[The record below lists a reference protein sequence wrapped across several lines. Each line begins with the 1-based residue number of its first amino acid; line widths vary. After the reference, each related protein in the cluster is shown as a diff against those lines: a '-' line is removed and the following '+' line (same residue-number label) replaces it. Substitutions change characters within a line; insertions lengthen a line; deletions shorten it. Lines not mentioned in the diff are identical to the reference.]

1 MNMKMN
7 FKLLTSAVV
16 LGMAIPAALP
26 LVANAADTPAD
37 TASKSATVEVT
48 GGNLTFTKDENSKQE
63 APSFQF
69 KANVSTAAQTGLKAT
84 GYQNTDATDT
94 YTGTNLSVDDD
105 TGTGNGWHVTAQ
117 LGDFSDGASH
127 SLAGAALN
135 VNSASGSIA
144 DTTTATSATLTSGGA
159 AATVFNAAAGKGMG
173 TAATDLS
180 GTTLDL
186 PTAAYAGNYSAALTY
201 TLTSGPTA

>member
-7 FKLLTSAVV
+7 FKLLTSAIV

-37 TASKSATVEVT
+37 NAKSATVTVT
-48 GGNLTFTKDENSKQE
+48 GGTLTITKNGDSKQE

-69 KANVSTAAQTGLKAT
+69 EKANVSTEAQTGLKT
-84 GYQNTDATDT
+84 NGYQNTDATDT
-94 YTGTNLSVDDD
+94 YIGSNLSVDDD

-135 VNSASGSIA
+135 VNSASGSYSA
-144 DTTTATSATLTSGGA
+144 TPTATSVTVTAGGDPE
-159 AATVFNAAAGKGMG
+159 TVFSAAKGEGMG
-173 TAATDLS
+173 TATTDLS

-186 PTAAYAGNYSAALTY
+186 PTATYAGDYTAPLTY

>member
-1 MNMKMN
+1 MPLNVDIGAFVDRLFVNLTKMKGVWKQLIGRTAFKWMNMKMN
-7 FKLLTSAVV
+7 FKLLTSAIV

-37 TASKSATVEVT
+37 NAKSATVTVT
-48 GGNLTFTKDENSKQE
+48 GGTLTITKNGDSKQE

-69 KANVSTAAQTGLKAT
+69 EKANVSTEAQTGLKT
-84 GYQNTDATDT
+84 NGYQNTDATDT
-94 YTGTNLSVDDD
+94 YIGSNLSVDDD

-135 VNSASGSIA
+135 VNSASGS
-144 DTTTATSATLTSGGA
+144 
-159 AATVFNAAAGKGMG
+159 
-173 TAATDLS
+173 
-180 GTTLDL
+180 
-186 PTAAYAGNYSAALTY
+186 
-201 TLTSGPTA
+201 